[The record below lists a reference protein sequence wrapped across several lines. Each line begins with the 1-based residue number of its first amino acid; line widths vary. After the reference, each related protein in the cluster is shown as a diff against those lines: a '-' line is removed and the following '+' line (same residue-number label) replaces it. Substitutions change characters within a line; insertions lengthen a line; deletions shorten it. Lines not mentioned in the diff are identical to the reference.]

1 MLMDLQH
8 GILMFFIGCSI
19 TIIGFFIAYTIAMN
33 AHNKLHQSKK
43 IIKGPLDDL
52 NKNMPRKYEKYGDDC
67 Q

>member
-1 MLMDLQH
+1 MDLQH

-33 AHNKLHQSKK
+33 VHNKLHQSKK

-52 NKNMPRKYEKYGDDC
+52 KKNMPGKYGDDC